1 MNWLILLIGS
11 AVFHIHAASQVQN
24 DVKEMEI
31 PSEQDLIKE
40 IVLGRRAIEPPE
52 EEGKNADIDPEI
64 GTFFNHAQIG
74 RATRSTGDP
83 PAPMNAEPAAMLEED
98 RDHIY
103 HAHNEAEGGKVPIE
117 EMILLPDMV
126 NGLEED
132 RDHLYH
138 DNREM

>member
-1 MNWLILLIGS
+1 MSWRFILCLPRFSHLRKITLS
-11 AVFHIHAASQVQN
+11 LL
-24 DVKEMEI
+24 
-31 PSEQDLIKE
+31 P
-40 IVLGRRAIEPPE
+40 
-52 EEGKNADIDPEI
+52 
-64 GTFFNHAQIG
+64 TFS
-74 RATRSTGDP
+74 ATRSTGDP